1 MMQFFKRV
9 LGNGRETIARRELYL
24 FKTGAVVR
32 AYTNGD
38 AFIEHLGYSFE
49 PHVIKRG
56 RHKSGTTLEKEV
68 MDVEFSLQSELAQNL
83 SRSELEEL
91 TTVEMFAYEGT
102 QFNQFWSGRLVK
114 VKPKSDGIMLQFETE
129 YTKVGRNAVTR
140 KIQGPCPYRVF
151 SDECRLNKDD
161 YAVKTTI
168 KSIDKLSVVLR
179 DLESYADN
187 YFKIGMIEDPTG
199 VLITI
204 DESKQNSLILKR
216 RYDSFSKYVIEDVQL
231 AALFAAI
238 DEKQLAFDTAQTE
251 LINAQA
257 DLVIKTQAEIDAQT
271 VVDNAGPDNPNYQDL
286 IDALALAQAEKL
298 QAETVVSDKTATL
311 SVAETELQAA
321 KDAIPYV
328 TLYPGCMRTPT
339 ACKAYGNM
347 PNYGGFPFVPT
358 DNPLERQVI

>member
-9 LGNGRETIARRELYL
+9 LGNGKETIARRELYL

-38 AFIEHLGYSFE
+38 AFVEHLGYSFE

-56 RHKSGTTLEKEV
+56 RHKSGAALEKEV
-68 MDVEFSLQSELAQNL
+68 MDIEFSLQSELAQNL

-102 QFNQFWSGRLVK
+102 EFSQFWSGRLVK
-114 VKPKSDGIMLQFETE
+114 VKPKSEGITLQFETE

-140 KIQGPCPYRVF
+140 RIQAPCPYRVF
-151 SDECRLNKDD
+151 GDECGLKKEN
-161 YAVKTTI
+161 YAIKTTI
-168 KSIDKLSVVLR
+168 KSVDKLNIVVR
-179 DLESYADN
+179 GLEAYADN
-187 YFKIGMIEDPTG
+187 YFKIGMIEEPTG

-204 DESKQNSLILKR
+204 DESKLNALLLKR
-216 RYDSFSKYVIEDVQL
+216 RYDSFSKYVLSDVQL
-231 AALFAAI
+231 AALLADIAN
-238 DEKQLAFDTAQTE
+238 KQTALNQA
-251 LINAQA
+251 NA
-257 DLVIKTQAEIDAQT
+257 DLVTAQLNY
-271 VVDNAGPDNPNYQDL
+271 DNAV
-286 IDALALAQAEKL
+286 LALSAAQPEDLNYAEL
-298 QAETVVSDKTATL
+298 EQAVADTLLLRNNAQNIANDAETTL
-311 SVAETELQAA
+311 QQT

-358 DNPLERQVI
+358 DNPLEKQVI

>member
-38 AFIEHLGYSFE
+38 AFVEHLGYSFE
-49 PHVIKRG
+49 PHVLKRG
-56 RHKSGTTLEKEV
+56 RHKSGTALEKEV
-68 MDVEFSLQSELAQNL
+68 MDIEFSLQSELAQNL

-102 QFNQFWSGRLVK
+102 EFNQFWSGRLVK
-114 VKPKSDGIMLQFETE
+114 VKPKSEGITLQFETE

-140 KIQGPCPYRVF
+140 RIQGPCPYRVF

-168 KSIDKLSVVLR
+168 KSIDKLNVVVR
-179 DLESYADN
+179 GLEAFTDN
-187 YFKIGMIEDPTG
+187 YFKIGMIESPSG

-204 DESKQNSLILKR
+204 DESKQNGLVLKR
-216 RYDSFSKYVIEDVQL
+216 RYDSFSKSILSDAQL
-231 AALFAAI
+231 TLLLADIANKQSALDQANTDLENAEQAYG
-238 DEKQLAFDTAQTE
+238 DAVLALNEADPTDPNYADLEQAVANN
-251 LINAQA
+251 LVVRDNAQVSVN
-257 DLVIKTQAEIDAQT
+257 D
-271 VVDNAGPDNPNYQDL
+271 
-286 IDALALAQAEKL
+286 
-298 QAETVVSDKTATL
+298 AETA
-311 SVAETELQAA
+311 LQQA

-339 ACKAYGNM
+339 ACKAYSNM
-347 PNYGGFPFVPT
+347 SNYGGFPFVPT
-358 DNPLERQVI
+358 DNPLEKQVI

>member
-38 AFIEHLGYSFE
+38 AFVEHLGYSFE

-56 RHKSGTTLEKEV
+56 RHKSGTALEKEV
-68 MDVEFSLQSELAQNL
+68 MDIEFSLQSELAQNL

-102 QFNQFWSGRLVK
+102 EFSQFWSGRLVK
-114 VKPKSDGIMLQFETE
+114 VKPKSEGITLQFETE

-140 KIQGPCPYRVF
+140 RIQAPCPYRVF
-151 SDECRLNKDD
+151 GDECGLKKAD
-161 YAVKTTI
+161 YAIKTTI
-168 KSIDKLSVVLR
+168 KSVDKLNIVVR
-179 DLESYADN
+179 GLEAHADN

-204 DESKQNSLILKR
+204 DESKLNALLLKR
-216 RYDSFSKYVIEDVQL
+216 RYDSFSKYVLSDVQL
-231 AALFAAI
+231 AALLADIANKQTALNQANV
-238 DEKQLAFDTAQTE
+238 DVTSEKQVFDDAYEAFMAVE
-251 LINAQA
+251 LG
-257 DLVIKTQAEIDAQT
+257 D
-271 VVDNAGPDNPNYQDL
+271 PNYDSL
-286 IDALALAQAEKL
+286 L
-298 QAETVVSDKTATL
+298 QAYQDAELNLGRVEVLVND
-311 SVAETELQAA
+311 AETALQQA

-358 DNPLERQVI
+358 DNPLEKQVI

>member
-9 LGNGRETIARRELYL
+9 RGNGRETIARRELYL

-56 RHKSGTTLEKEV
+56 RHKSGTALEKEV
-68 MDVEFSLQSELAQNL
+68 MDIEFSLQSELAQNL

-102 QFNQFWSGRLVK
+102 EFSQFWSGRLVK
-114 VKPKSDGIMLQFETE
+114 VKPKSEGITLQFETE

-140 KIQGPCPYRVF
+140 RIQAPCPYRVF
-151 SDECRLNKDD
+151 GDECGLKKAD
-161 YAVKTTI
+161 YAIKTTI
-168 KSIDKLSVVLR
+168 KSVDKLNIVVR
-179 DLESYADN
+179 GLEAYADN

-204 DESKQNSLILKR
+204 DESKLNALLLKR
-216 RYDSFSKYVIEDVQL
+216 RYDSFSKYVLSDVQL
-231 AALFAAI
+231 AVLLADIVDKQTALNQA
-238 DEKQLAFDTAQTE
+238 
-251 LINAQA
+251 NA
-257 DLVIKTQAEIDAQT
+257 DLVTAQLNY
-271 VVDNAGPDNPNYQDL
+271 DNAV
-286 IDALALAQAEKL
+286 LALSAAQPEDLNYAEL
-298 QAETVVSDKTATL
+298 EQAVADTLLLRNNAQNIVNDAETTL
-311 SVAETELQAA
+311 QQA

-358 DNPLERQVI
+358 DNPLEKQVI

>member
-38 AFIEHLGYSFE
+38 AFVEHLGYSFE
-49 PHVIKRG
+49 PHVLKRG
-56 RHKSGTTLEKEV
+56 RHKSGTALEKEV
-68 MDVEFSLQSELAQNL
+68 MDIEFSLQSELAQNL

-102 QFNQFWSGRLVK
+102 EFNQFWSGRLVK
-114 VKPKSDGIMLQFETE
+114 VKPKSEGITLQFETE

-140 KIQGPCPYRVF
+140 RIQGPCPYRVF
-151 SDECRLNKDD
+151 SDECQLNKDD

-168 KSIDKLSVVLR
+168 KGIDKLNVVLR

-187 YFKIGMIEDPTG
+187 YFKIGMIEAPGG

-204 DESKQNSLILKR
+204 DESKQNALVLKR
-216 RYDSFSKYVIEDVQL
+216 RYDSFSKYVIDDAQL
-231 AALFAAI
+231 ATLLADI
-238 DEKQLAFDTAQTE
+238 TNKQSFLD
-251 LINAQA
+251 
-257 DLVIKTQAEIDAQT
+257 QAEIDLT
-271 VVDNAGPDNPNYQDL
+271 NAKRVFDETYEAFMALELNDPNYDSL
-286 IDALALAQAEKL
+286 L
-298 QAETVVSDKTATL
+298 QAYQE
-311 SVAETELQAA
+311 AELNLERVEVLVGDAEIALQQA

-358 DNPLERQVI
+358 DNPLEKQVI

>member
-9 LGNGRETIARRELYL
+9 LGNGRETVARRELYL
-24 FKTGAVVR
+24 FKTGSVVR

-38 AFIEHLGYSFE
+38 AFVEHLGHSFE
-49 PHVIKRG
+49 PHVLKRG

-68 MDVEFSLQSELAQNL
+68 MDIEFSLQSELAQNL

-102 QFNQFWSGRLVK
+102 TFNQFWSGRLVK
-114 VKPKSDGIMLQFETE
+114 VKPKGDGITLQFETE

-140 KIQGPCPYRVF
+140 KIQGSCPYRVF

-168 KSIDKLSVVLR
+168 QSIEKLNVVLR
-179 DLESYADN
+179 GLESYADN
-187 YFKIGMIEDPTG
+187 YFKIGMIEDPMG

-204 DESKQNSLILKR
+204 DESKQNALVLKR
-216 RYDSFSKYVIEDVQL
+216 RYDSFSKYVLTDAQL
-231 AALFAAI
+231 AVLLADIAN
-238 DEKQLAFDTAQTE
+238 KQLIFDTAQSE
-251 LINAQA
+251 LADAQNT
-257 DLVIKTQAEIDAQT
+257 LGMKTQAEIDAQT
-271 VVDNAGPDNPNYQDL
+271 AVDGADPADPNYQDL
-286 IDALALAQAEKL
+286 LDALVIAQAEKQ
-298 QAETVVSDKTATL
+298 QAEVDVSAKNLAL
-311 SVAETELQAA
+311 SVAEAELQTAR
-321 KDAIPYV
+321 DAIPYV
-328 TLYPGCMRTPT
+328 RLYPGCMRTPT

>member
-38 AFIEHLGYSFE
+38 AFVEHLGYSFE
-49 PHVIKRG
+49 PHVLKRG
-56 RHKSGTTLEKEV
+56 RHKSGTALEKEV
-68 MDVEFSLQSELAQNL
+68 MDIEFSLQSELAQNL

-102 QFNQFWSGRLVK
+102 EFNQFWSGRLVK
-114 VKPKSDGIMLQFETE
+114 VKPKSEGITLQFETE

-140 KIQGPCPYRVF
+140 RIQGPCPYRVF
-151 SDECRLNKDD
+151 SDECRLNKAD

-168 KSIDKLSVVLR
+168 KSIDKLNVVVR
-179 DLESYADN
+179 GLEAFTDN

-204 DESKQNSLILKR
+204 DESKLNALLLKR
-216 RYDSFSKYVIEDVQL
+216 RYDSFSKYVLSDVQL
-231 AALFAAI
+231 AALLADI
-238 DEKQLAFDTAQTE
+238 TNKQTALNQANADLATAQ
-251 LINAQA
+251 LNY
-257 DLVIKTQAEIDAQT
+257 
-271 VVDNAGPDNPNYQDL
+271 DNA
-286 IDALALAQAEKL
+286 
-298 QAETVVSDKTATL
+298 VVAL
-311 SVAETELQAA
+311 SVAQPEDLNYAELEQAVADALLLRNNAQVVMSDTETALQQT
-321 KDAIPYV
+321 KDTIPYV

-347 PNYGGFPFVPT
+347 PNYGGFPFVPI
-358 DNPLERQVI
+358 DNPLEKQVI